1 MARDYEAE
9 IEADIERAG
18 TEVLEDPEAVRRIDD
33 ALLRMNRGDIDEVE
47 FRRIWNEEVLAKIE
61 HRNEM
66 RSEERRNNEGDWRF
80 QMDQEERAS

>member
-1 MARDYEAE
+1 
-9 IEADIERAG
+9 
-18 TEVLEDPEAVRRIDD
+18 
-33 ALLRMNRGDIDEVE
+33 MNRGDIDEVE